1 MANQTIKYFSSLI
14 SDSHELNGK
23 EKEILSRRLKN
34 HHLRKIG
41 RKYKVTAERVRQI
54 EEQALG
60 KFTKKIL
67 QLLLID

>member
-14 SDSHELNGK
+14 SDSRELKGK
-23 EKEILSRRLKN
+23 EKEILRRRLKN
-34 HHLRKIG
+34 HHLKKIG
-41 RKYKVTAERVRQI
+41 RKYKVTAERIRQI
-54 EEQALG
+54 EEQALR